1 MKNSVF
7 TYNDELIKI
16 SVKNQIENADKSIE
30 ADVTI
35 DDEDSYKICKR
46 DGVSVPVNKNCVVA
60 PSLLALIN
68 KCI

>member
-16 SVKNQIENADKSIE
+16 SVLNEVEKDDMSIE
-30 ADVTI
+30 ADVVI
-35 DDEDSYKICKR
+35 DDEDIYKIFK
-46 DGVSVPVNKNCVVA
+46 KNGISFPADQSCHLD
-60 PSLLALIN
+60 PSLLSLIN